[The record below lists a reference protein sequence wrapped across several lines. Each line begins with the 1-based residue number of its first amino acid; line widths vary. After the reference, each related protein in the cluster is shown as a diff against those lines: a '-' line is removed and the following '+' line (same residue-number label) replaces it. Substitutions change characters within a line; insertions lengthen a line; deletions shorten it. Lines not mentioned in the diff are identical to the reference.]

1 MMIRRTAVACL
12 LACACVFFSQL
23 GSALADDT
31 PAHHHD
37 AGEKLGNISFP
48 ISCAPESQKPFERGV
63 ALMHSFGYE
72 EAEAQFVEIT
82 QKDPTC
88 AMAHWG
94 VALSLFH
101 QIWERPAEPTL
112 KRGWSEMQEAQK
124 LGAKTDRERGYIAAL
139 SDFYRDYGTR
149 DHMQRAAAY
158 SDAMGKLYQQYP
170 DDLEVGAFYGLS
182 LLAAEPPAD
191 KSLTARKKAVAVLN
205 PLFLRQPDHPGLAH
219 YIIHACDS
227 PAMAPLGLDA
237 ARRYAAIASSSAH
250 AVHMPSH
257 IFARLGL
264 WQEDIDAN
272 LKSVALAHPATEMYM
287 HGHELHAMHFL
298 TYAYLQTGQ
307 EEAARRVVDDSK
319 QIIASAPKTGD
330 DMGMLEYYGFAGAHF
345 PALYALELR
354 HWSDAAALEPA
365 ASATPQLQTITY
377 WARTIGTAQLGDV
390 DATRSNAKK
399 FDAAEEATRKTKDAY
414 MLDGPNFPRG
424 EVHAWLA
431 FAEKQNDEALRQ
443 MREVADLQ
451 DKVGKREVDIPAR
464 EMLADML
471 LRLNRPQ
478 EALAEYESALK
489 IDPNRFNGLAGAA
502 RSAEMAHQTE
512 KANAYYA
519 QLLKNCNDG
528 KNSDRPELARAKT
541 MVAKNGT

>member
-1 MMIRRTAVACL
+1 MLRRTAIACL
-12 LACACVFFSQL
+12 LGGVCALFSL
-23 GSALADDT
+23 PGSAIADET

-48 ISCAPESQKPFERGV
+48 ISCAPDSQKPFERGV

-72 EAEAQFVEIT
+72 EAETQFVELT
-82 QKDPTC
+82 QKDPAC

-94 VALSLFH
+94 IALSLFH
-101 QIWERPAEPTL
+101 QIWERPGEPTL
-112 KRGWSEMQEAQK
+112 KRGWSEMEQAQK
-124 LGAKTDRERGYIAAL
+124 LGAKTDRERGYISAL
-139 SDFYRDYGTR
+139 SEFYRDYGTR
-149 DHMQRAAAY
+149 DHMQRVAAY
-158 SDAMGKLYQQYP
+158 SDAMGKLYQQHP

-191 KSLTARKKAVAVLN
+191 KSLAARKKAVAVLN

-272 LKSVALAHPATEMYM
+272 LKSVALAHPAGEMYM

-298 TYAYLQTGQ
+298 IYAYLQTGQ
-307 EEAARRVVDDSK
+307 EDAAKRVVDDSR
-319 QIIASAPKTGD
+319 QIIASASKTD
-330 DMGMLEYYGFAGAHF
+330 NDNGMLEYYGFAAAHF
-345 PALYALELR
+345 PALYALEMR
-354 HWSDAAALEPA
+354 HWSDVAALEPA
-365 ASATPQLQTITY
+365 AGATPELQRITY
-377 WARTIGTAQLGDV
+377 WARTVGAAQQGDV
-390 DATRSNAKK
+390 EATRSNALKY
-399 FDAAEEATRKTKDAY
+399 DAVEEATRKTKDAY
-414 MLDGPNFPRG
+414 VLDGPNFSRG

-431 FAEKQNDEALRQ
+431 FAEKKNDDALRQ

-451 DKVGKREVDIPAR
+451 DQVGKREVDIPAR

-471 LRLNRPQ
+471 LTLNRPA
-478 EALAEYESALK
+478 EALVEYESSLK

-502 RSAEMAHQTE
+502 RTAEMAHQAE
-512 KANAYYA
+512 KANTYYA
-519 QLLKNCNDG
+519 QLLRNCNDG
-528 KNSDRPELARAKT
+528 KTSDRPELARAKT
-541 MVAKNGT
+541 MVSKNGI

>member
-1 MMIRRTAVACL
+1 MH
-12 LACACVFFSQL
+12 
-23 GSALADDT
+23 
-31 PAHHHD
+31 AHHHD
-37 AGEKLGNISFP
+37 AAEKLGNVSFP
-48 ISCAPESQKPFERGV
+48 ISCATDSQKPFERGV

-72 EAEAQFVEIT
+72 EAEAQFIEIT
-82 QKDPTC
+82 QKDPGC

-101 QIWERPAEPTL
+101 QIWERPGEPSL
-112 KRGWSEMQEAQK
+112 KRGWSEMEKAQK
-124 LGAKTDRERGYIAAL
+124 LGAKTEREKGYISAL
-139 SDFYRDYGTR
+139 SAFYRDYATR

-158 SDAMGKLYQQYP
+158 SEAMAKLYQQYP
-170 DDLEVGAFYGLS
+170 TDLEAGAFYGLS
-182 LLAAEPPAD
+182 LLAAEPPAE
-191 KSLTARKKAVAVLN
+191 KSLAARKKAVEVLN

-227 PAMAPLGLDA
+227 PQMAPMGLDA
-237 ARRYAAIASSSAH
+237 ARRYAAIAPSSAH

-272 LKSVALAHPATEMYM
+272 LKSVALAHPASEVYM

-298 TYAYLQTGQ
+298 IYAYLQTGQ
-307 EEAARRVVDDSK
+307 DDAAKRVVEESK
-319 QIIASAPKTGD
+319 QIVASAPKTND
-330 DMGMLEYYGFAGAHF
+330 DMGMLEYYGYAAAHF
-345 PALYALELR
+345 PALYALEMR
-354 HWSDAAALEPA
+354 HWPDVAALEPA
-365 ASATPQLQTITY
+365 AGAPAHMQAITY
-377 WARTIGTAQLGDV
+377 WARTIAAARQGEV
-390 DATRSNAKK
+390 EATRSDAQK
-399 FDAAEEATRKTKDAY
+399 FDAMEEETRKTKYAY
-414 MLDGPNFPRG
+414 TLDGPDFPRG

-431 FAEKQNDEALRQ
+431 FAEKKSDDALRQ

-471 LRLNRPQ
+471 LEVNRPQ

-502 RSAEMAHQTE
+502 RAAEMAHQAG
-512 KANAYYA
+512 KANSYYA
-519 QLLKNCNDG
+519 QLLKNCNNG
-528 KNSDRPELARAKT
+528 RNSDRPELGRAKT
-541 MVAKNGT
+541 MLSKNGM

>member
-1 MMIRRTAVACL
+1 MVRGTAVAFLSACL
-12 LACACVFFSQL
+12 CVSFSLQ
-23 GSALADDT
+23 GWAEDDQM

-48 ISCAPESQKPFERGV
+48 ISCAPDSQKPFERGV

-82 QKDPTC
+82 QKDPAC

-101 QIWERPAEPTL
+101 QIWERPDEPSL
-112 KRGWSEMQEAQK
+112 KRGWSEMEQAQK
-124 LGAKTDRERGYIAAL
+124 LDAKTDRERGYISAL
-139 SDFYRDYGTR
+139 SEFYRDYGTR
-149 DHMQRAAAY
+149 DHMQRATAY
-158 SDAMGKLYQQYP
+158 SDAMGKLYQKYP
-170 DDLEVGAFYGLS
+170 NDLEAGAFYGLS
-182 LLAAEPPAD
+182 ILAAEPSAD
-191 KSLTARKKAVAVLN
+191 KSLAARKKAVAVLN

-272 LKSVALAHPATEMYM
+272 LKSVALAHPSGEMYM
-287 HGHELHAMHFL
+287 HGHELHAMDFL
-298 TYAYLQTGQ
+298 IYAYLQTGQ
-307 EEAARRVVDDSK
+307 DEAAKRALDDSK
-319 QIIASAPKTGD
+319 QIIAAAPKTSD
-330 DMGMLEYYGFAGAHF
+330 DTGMLEYFGFATAHF
-345 PALYALELR
+345 PALYALEMH
-354 HWSDAAALEPA
+354 HWSDLAALEPA
-365 ASATPQLQTITY
+365 AGATPDLQSITY
-377 WARTIGTAQLGDV
+377 WARTIGAAQQGDV
-390 DATRSNAKK
+390 EAARSNAQK
-399 FDAAEEATRKTKDAY
+399 FEDAEAATRKTKNAY
-414 MLDGPNFPRG
+414 TLDGPDFPRG

-431 FAEKQNDEALRQ
+431 FAEQKNDDALRQ
-443 MREVADLQ
+443 LREVADLQ

-471 LRLNRPQ
+471 LALKRPQ

-512 KANAYYA
+512 KANTYYA
-519 QLLKNCNDG
+519 QLLKNCDDG
-528 KNSDRPELARAKT
+528 RNSDRPELARAKT
-541 MVAKNGT
+541 LVSKN

>member
-1 MMIRRTAVACL
+1 MARQKAFARALV
-12 LACACVFFSQL
+12 CALFLCYFSGL
-23 GSALADDT
+23 SFSDEMH
-31 PAHHHD
+31 AHHHD
-37 AGEKLGNISFP
+37 ATEKLGNISFP
-48 ISCAPESQKPFERGV
+48 IACAADSQKPFERGV

-101 QIWERPAEPTL
+101 QIWERPAEPSL
-112 KRGWSEMQEAQK
+112 KRGWSEMETAQK
-124 LGAKTDRERGYIAAL
+124 LGAKTDREQGYISAL
-139 SDFYRDYGTR
+139 SEFYRDYGTR
-149 DHMQRAAAY
+149 DHMQRVSSY
-158 SDAMGKLYQQYP
+158 SEAMGKLYAKYP
-170 DDLEVGAFYGLS
+170 DDLEAGAFYGLS
-182 LLAAEPPAD
+182 LLAAEPPSD
-191 KSLTARKKAVAVLN
+191 KSLAARKHAVAVLN

-227 PAMAPLGLDA
+227 PAMAPYGLDA
-237 ARRYAAIASSSAH
+237 ARRYASIASSSAH

-272 LKSVALAHPATEMYM
+272 LKSVALAHPSNQVYM

-298 TYAYLQTGQ
+298 IYAYLQTGQ
-307 EEAARRVVDDSK
+307 DEAAKRTVDEAQAIIAGAPKMDDDS
-319 QIIASAPKTGD
+319 
-330 DMGMLEYYGFAGAHF
+330 GMLEYYGFAAAHF
-345 PALYALELR
+345 PALYALEMR
-354 HWSDAAALEPA
+354 HWADLAALEPA
-365 ASATPQLQTITY
+365 AGAAPDKQSITY
-377 WARTIGTAQLGDV
+377 WARTIGSAQQGDV
-390 DATRSNAKK
+390 EATRSNAQK
-399 FDAAEEATRKTKDAY
+399 FDDSEEATRKTKNAY
-414 MLDGPNFPRG
+414 TLEGPDFTRG

-431 FAEKQNDEALRQ
+431 FAEKKNDDALRQ

-471 LRLNRPQ
+471 LTLNRPQ

-502 RSAEMAHQTE
+502 RAAEMAHQPQ
-512 KANAYYA
+512 KANTYYA

-528 KNSDRPELARAKT
+528 KNSARPELARART
-541 MVAKNGT
+541 VALKNGM

>member
-1 MMIRRTAVACL
+1 MIRGKTAAGLFVCL
-12 LACACVFFSQL
+12 CVLFFC
-23 GSALADDT
+23 GAAFGDDM
-31 PAHHHD
+31 PAHHHG
-37 AGEKLGNISFP
+37 AEEKLGNISFP
-48 ISCAPESQKPFERGV
+48 ISCAPDSQKPFERGV

-72 EAEAQFVEIT
+72 EAEAQFAEIRK
-82 QKDPTC
+82 KDPAC

-94 VALSLFH
+94 VALSLYH
-101 QIWERPAEPTL
+101 QIWERPGEPVL
-112 KRGWSEMQEAQK
+112 KRGWSEMETAQK
-124 LGAKTDRERGYIAAL
+124 LGAKTDRERGYISAL
-139 SDFYRDYGTR
+139 SEFYRDYGGR
-149 DHMQRAAAY
+149 DHMRRAAAY
-158 SDAMGKLYQQYP
+158 SEAMGKLYQKYP

-182 LLAAEPPAD
+182 ILAAEPPAE
-191 KSLTARKKAVAVLN
+191 KSHAARKKAVAVLN

-227 PAMAPLGLDA
+227 PDMAPLGLDA

-272 LKSVALAHPATEMYM
+272 LKSVALAHPAGEMYM

-298 TYAYLQTGQ
+298 IYAYLQTGQ
-307 EEAARRVVDDSK
+307 DEAAKHVVEEAK

-330 DMGMLEYYGFAGAHF
+330 DTGMLEYYGFASAHF
-345 PALYALELR
+345 PALYALEMR
-354 HWSDAAALEPA
+354 HWSDVAALEPA
-365 ASATPQLQTITY
+365 ADAPAHLQSITY
-377 WARTIGTAQLGDV
+377 WARTVAAAQQGDV
-390 DATRSNAKK
+390 EATRSNAQK
-399 FDAAEEATRKTKDAY
+399 FDATEEATRKSKDAY
-414 MLDGPNFPRG
+414 LLDGPDFPRG

-431 FAEKQNDEALRQ
+431 YAEKKNDDALRQ

-464 EMLADML
+464 EMLANML
-471 LRLNRPQ
+471 LALNRPA

-502 RSAEMAHQTE
+502 QAAEMAHQTE
-512 KANAYYA
+512 KANSYYA
-519 QLLKNCNDG
+519 VLLKNCNEG
-528 KNSDRPELARAKT
+528 RNSERPELARAKSA
-541 MVAKNGT
+541 VLKNGM